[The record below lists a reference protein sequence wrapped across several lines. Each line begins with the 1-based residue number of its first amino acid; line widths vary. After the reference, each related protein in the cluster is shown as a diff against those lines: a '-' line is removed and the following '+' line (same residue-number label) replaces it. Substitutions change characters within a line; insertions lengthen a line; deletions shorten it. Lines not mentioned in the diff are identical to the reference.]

1 MPRIQYTTAVSPDLG
16 NSAINPYALSGL
28 DSGLWAIS
36 LREVKVLVK
45 TLLDRGGGDYPPVMG
60 VTRHRVLHRARGLS
74 FTTLATTGPD
84 VAPTFRFGITPTR
97 YPRLP
102 VTAAGDPAVIR
113 YQRRL
118 VVVLHIIWM
127 IVLGLVVGL
136 IARAVVP
143 GRQPMGFIATAVL
156 GIVGAYV
163 GGTLG
168 SVVFP
173 PHQFDIHPPI
183 KHAFLGALVGAVL
196 LLWIFKL
203 VTSRTRTL

>member
-1 MPRIQYTTAVSPDLG
+1 MRAPTTVGPFMFECGTA
-16 NSAINPYALSGL
+16 GL
-28 DSGLWAIS
+28 LC
-36 LREVKVLVK
+36 
-45 TLLDRGGGDYPPVMG
+45 PPVG
-60 VTRHRVLHRARGLS
+60 YS
-74 FTTLATTGPD
+74 KE
-84 VAPTFRFGITPTR
+84 
-97 YPRLP
+97 
-102 VTAAGDPAVIR
+102 
-113 YQRRL
+113 L

-127 IVLGLVVGL
+127 IILGLVVGL

-143 GRQPMGFIATAVL
+143 GRQPMGWIATAVL

-183 KHAFLGALVGAVL
+183 KHSFLGALVGAVL
-196 LLWIFKL
+196 LLVIYKV